1 MPRCGLKGSE
11 ERSSTPA
18 LTLTTLAGE
27 EIQLAIDPQEYDRLH
42 DFENAVLEQLPYLG
56 NSSTFGCELQFV
68 LKDTYEVLADP
79 IRGTLRAKHCFYVIA
94 RPGAI
99 TARKR

>member
-1 MPRCGLKGSE
+1 MPRCGLQGSE
-11 ERSSTPA
+11 ERSSALA

-56 NSSTFGCELQFV
+56 NSSTFGCELQF
-68 LKDTYEVLADP
+68 AAA
-79 IRGTLRAKHCFYVIA
+79 RGSGTLTR
-94 RPGAI
+94 
-99 TARKR
+99 TW